1 MDTPGQLG
9 DQIAA
14 VQMQQQ
20 AMSGSGQGRP
30 EPGSPAPVEAPTAP
44 VSDRVPRPGAHKIA
58 VGAVGGALTVC
69 IVWVL
74 NAKLGAGIP
83 MEVAGALQ
91 LVVTSLISIAVPND
105 MEAP

>member
-1 MDTPGQLG
+1 MGPGPILVAP
-9 DQIAA
+9 D
-14 VQMQQQ
+14 
-20 AMSGSGQGRP
+20 
-30 EPGSPAPVEAPTAP
+30 PGSTTKVDTST
-44 VSDRVPRPGAHKIA
+44 VTISDRVPRPGAHKIA

-91 LVVTSLISIAVPND
+91 LVMTSLISIAVPND